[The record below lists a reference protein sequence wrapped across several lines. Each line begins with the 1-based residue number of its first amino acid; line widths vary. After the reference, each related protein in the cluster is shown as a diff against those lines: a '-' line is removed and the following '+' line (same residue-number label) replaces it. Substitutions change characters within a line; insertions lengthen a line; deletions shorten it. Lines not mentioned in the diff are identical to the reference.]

1 MKLFLNII
9 IIFLLTTFNIN
20 SYAETLKS
28 LASEIEKIR
37 DEISNLDQ
45 SSTLEAIK
53 IDQSLK
59 ELNKVLDFAEK
70 QVNENDIETA
80 VSSLNIAEKT
90 INGISKIIPEIFT
103 TEIDTK
109 GNDFS
114 DPEMKSILK
123 ISNNIKKTKIQKNL
137 KLAEDIID
145 IKSKGLDIMEITEN
159 INKMGI
165 KIIDKKEI
173 SKSIAIASL
182 SGNSNLS
189 SRGLKLENS
198 FKNAGFT
205 DEQIRDSLYGMGEV
219 DKPTLRGNWADELSP
234 RGHRFYTSLE
244 SAGFS
249 DTKIRDVIY
258 GVGEVDKPTLR
269 NNWADE
275 LTPRGHRFYS
285 TLESAGFSENDIR
298 DSLYGVGEVDKPTLT
313 GTWKDELSSRGHKI
327 AKSLEAAGISEN
339 DIKDNLYGAG
349 EIETPTLTGTWK
361 DELSARGYRIAKTM
375 QSSGFS
381 DSQIRDSVYAAGEI
395 ETPTLTGTWKDDLS
409 SRGHGIYTSMDAAGF
424 SEKEIKSSLYGLGE
438 VDSYKLEEVSQDIAS
453 SVSETAKQ
461 SAKEVAETV
470 SDTVQESAKE
480 VAKEVAQEISKEVAE
495 TVKEAA
501 KEATSGLADKLTP
514 RGYRIYSSMKSAGFT
529 DGEIETTIDRLNN
542 HSSESH
548 NGQFKK

>member
-20 SYAETLKS
+20 SYAETLES
-28 LASEIEKIR
+28 LVSEIREIR
-37 DEISNLDQ
+37 KEISNLDQ
-45 SSTLEAIK
+45 SSTVEAIK
-53 IDQSLK
+53 IDKSLK
-59 ELNKVLDFAEK
+59 ELNKVLDFVEK

-90 INGISKIIPEIFT
+90 INGISKIIPESFT
-103 TEIDTK
+103 SEIDTK

-123 ISNNIKKTKIQKNL
+123 ISNNIKKTKVQKNL

-145 IKSKGLDIMEITEN
+145 IKSKGLDVMEITEN

-165 KIIDKKEI
+165 KTIDKKEI
-173 SKSIAIASL
+173 SKSLAIASL
-182 SGNSNLS
+182 SANSNLS
-189 SRGLKLENS
+189 SGGLKLENS

-205 DEQIRDSLYGMGEV
+205 DEQIQDSLYGMGEV

-234 RGHRFYTSLE
+234 RGHRFY
-244 SAGFS
+244 
-249 DTKIRDVIY
+249 
-258 GVGEVDKPTLR
+258 
-269 NNWADE
+269 
-275 LTPRGHRFYS
+275 S

-298 DSLYGVGEVDKPTLT
+298 DNLYGVGEVDKPTLT

-361 DELSARGYRIAKTM
+361 DELSARGHRIAKTM

-395 ETPTLTGTWKDDLS
+395 ETPTLTGSWKDDLS
-409 SRGHGIYTSMDAAGF
+409 SRGHGIYTSMNAAGF

-461 SAKEVAETV
+461 STKEVAETV
-470 SDTVQESAKE
+470 SDTLQESAKE

-501 KEATSGLADKLTP
+501 KEATSDLADKLTA
-514 RGYRIYSSMKSAGFT
+514 RGYSIYSAMKSAGFT
-529 DGEIETTIDRLNN
+529 DGEIESEIDRLNN

>member
-219 DKPTLRGNWADELSP
+219 DKPTLRSNWADKLSP

-298 DSLYGVGEVDKPTLT
+298 DSLYGVGEVDK
-313 GTWKDELSSRGHKI
+313 
-327 AKSLEAAGISEN
+327 
-339 DIKDNLYGAG
+339 
-349 EIETPTLTGTWK
+349 PTLTGTWK

-480 VAKEVAQEISKEVAE
+480 VAKEVAQEISKEIAE
-495 TVKEAA
+495 TVKESV
-501 KEATSGLADKLTP
+501 KEATSDLADKLTP